1 VEQRRGRANNLAQ
14 VGLDPTVREDDAA
27 PAREEGRA
35 AAEVQIMLTRLEQA
49 EIVRQ
54 VKRILALQRRNR
66 AGVLSSRMTEKSERV
81 SNAKALE
88 NFADFLKE
96 F

>member
-1 VEQRRGRANNLAQ
+1 
-14 VGLDPTVREDDAA
+14 
-27 PAREEGRA
+27 
-35 AAEVQIMLTRLEQA
+35 MLTRLEQA

-66 AGVLSSRMTEKSERV
+66 AGVLNSRMTEKSEKQ
-81 SNAKALE
+81 SNAKALD

>member
-1 VEQRRGRANNLAQ
+1 
-14 VGLDPTVREDDAA
+14 
-27 PAREEGRA
+27 
-35 AAEVQIMLTRLEQA
+35 MLTRVEQA

-66 AGVLSSRMTEKSERV
+66 SSVLSSRMTEQSEKQ

>member
-1 VEQRRGRANNLAQ
+1 MDTKRGRAGHLAQ
-14 VGLDPTVREDDAA
+14 VGLDPAKREDGPT
-27 PAREEGRA
+27 PARKKSRA
-35 AAEVQIMLTRLEQA
+35 AAEVQIMLTQLEQA

-66 AGVLSSRMTEKSERV
+66 AGVLSSRMTEQSEKQ